1 MDFKLSNREEML
13 RKTVREF
20 AEKEI
25 PPHME
30 AMEETGEFPLD
41 LLPKMADM
49 GILGV
54 ITPQEYG
61 GTGMGNL
68 ARVIVLEELG
78 RVCPAIPMALQVH
91 HMATYAIN
99 TWGNEE
105 QKRKYLP
112 PLAKGETMGVVAVTD
127 PSGGSDV
134 AGMKASAKREGGTYI
149 LNGRKCFITNAHVSN
164 IWIIIAN
171 TGGGLRGEGLSAFVV
186 EKDFA
191 GAKLGRKENKVGL
204 RGANTGELVL
214 QNCKVPESNLLGQE
228 GDGLKIAIR
237 DISETGRPGMASVA
251 LGILSAVLEQ
261 AVKFANERILYGK
274 PISKLQAIQWQLA
287 DIYAD
292 LEISR
297 LLVYRVAWMR
307 DQNLRCDS
315 ESALAKQF
323 ACEAAVRSARKAIEI
338 HGSYG
343 IMKEYPVQRLLRDAL
358 VTVPAGGTGEIA
370 KIVMA
375 RQALSMFG

>member
-1 MDFKLSNREEML
+1 MDFKLTEREELL
-13 RKTVREF
+13 RKTMREF

-25 PPHME
+25 PPLMD
-30 AMEETGEFPLD
+30 AMEETGEFPVD
-41 LLPKMADM
+41 LLKKMGDM

-54 ITPQEYG
+54 ITPPEYG
-61 GTGMGNL
+61 GNGLGNL
-68 ARVIVLEELG
+68 ARVIVLEEMG

-91 HMATYAIN
+91 HMATHALN
-99 TWGNEE
+99 AFGNEE
-105 QKRKYLP
+105 QKKKYLP

-134 AGMKASAKREGGTYI
+134 AGIKTSAKLEGDKFI

-164 IWIIIAN
+164 IWVVIAR
-171 TGGGLRGEGLSAFVV
+171 TGEGGKGLSAFIV
-186 EKDFA
+186 EKNFS

-204 RGANTGELVL
+204 RGAITGELVF
-214 QNCKVPESNLLGQE
+214 QNCEVPQTNLLGHE
-228 GDGLKIAIR
+228 GDGMNIAIR
-237 DISETGRPGMASVA
+237 NIVETGRPGMASVA
-251 LGILSAVLEQ
+251 LGILNGVLEQ

-274 PISKLQAIQWQLA
+274 PISNLQMIQSHLA
-287 DIYAD
+287 DIYTD

-297 LLVYRVAWMR
+297 LLVYRVGWMR
-307 DQNLRCDS
+307 DQNIRCDA

-323 ACEAAVRSARKAIEI
+323 SCEAAARSARKAIEI

-358 VTVPAGGTGEIA
+358 VTIPAGGTGEIA
-370 KIVMA
+370 KLVMA
-375 RQALSMFG
+375 RQALTMFK

>member
-1 MDFKLSNREEML
+1 MDFKLSEREELL
-13 RKTVREF
+13 RKTMREF
-20 AEKEI
+20 AEREI
-25 PPHME
+25 TPRMD
-30 AMEETGEFPLD
+30 AMEETGEFPVD
-41 LLPKMADM
+41 LLKKMGDM

-54 ITPQEYG
+54 ITPPEYG
-61 GTGMGNL
+61 GNGLGNL
-68 ARVIVLEELG
+68 ARVIVLEEMG

-91 HMATYAIN
+91 HMATHALN
-99 TWGNEE
+99 AFGNEE
-105 QKRKYLP
+105 QKKKYLP

-134 AGMKASAKREGGTYI
+134 AGIKTSAKLEGDKFI

-164 IWIIIAN
+164 IWVVIAR
-171 TGGGLRGEGLSAFVV
+171 TGEGGKGLSAFIV
-186 EKDFA
+186 EKNFS

-204 RGANTGELVL
+204 RGAITGELVF
-214 QNCKVPESNLLGQE
+214 QNCEVPQTNLLGHE
-228 GDGLKIAIR
+228 GDGMNIAIR
-237 DISETGRPGMASVA
+237 NIVETGRPGMASVA
-251 LGILSAVLEQ
+251 LGILNGVLEQ

-274 PISKLQAIQWQLA
+274 PISNLQMIQSHLA

-297 LLVYRVAWMR
+297 LLVYRVGWMR
-307 DQNLRCDS
+307 DQNIRCDA

-323 ACEAAVRSARKAIEI
+323 SCEAAARSARKAIEI

-358 VTVPAGGTGEIA
+358 VTIPAGGTGEIA
-370 KIVMA
+370 KLVMA
-375 RQALSMFG
+375 RQALSMVK

>member
-1 MDFKLSNREEML
+1 MDFKLSEREKLL

-20 AEKEI
+20 AEREI
-25 PPHME
+25 TPRMD
-30 AMEETGEFPLD
+30 AMEETGEFPVD
-41 LLPKMADM
+41 LLKKMGDM

-54 ITPQEYG
+54 ITPPEYG
-61 GTGMGNL
+61 GNGLGNL

-91 HMATYAIN
+91 HMATHALN
-99 TWGNEE
+99 AFGNEE
-105 QKRKYLP
+105 QKKKYLP

-134 AGMKASAKREGGTYI
+134 AGIKTSAKLEGDKFI

-164 IWIIIAN
+164 IWVVIAR
-171 TGGGLRGEGLSAFVV
+171 TGEGGKGLSAFIV
-186 EKDFA
+186 EKNFS

-204 RGANTGELVL
+204 RGAITGELVF
-214 QNCKVPESNLLGQE
+214 QNCEVPQTNLLGHE
-228 GDGLKIAIR
+228 GDGMNIAIR
-237 DISETGRPGMASVA
+237 NIVETGRPGMASVA
-251 LGILSAVLEQ
+251 LGILNGVLEQ

-274 PISKLQAIQWQLA
+274 PISNLQMIQSHLA

-297 LLVYRVAWMR
+297 LLVYRVGWMR
-307 DQNLRCDS
+307 DQNIRCDA

-323 ACEAAVRSARKAIEI
+323 SCEAAARSARKAIEI

-358 VTVPAGGTGEIA
+358 VTIPAGGTGEIA
-370 KIVMA
+370 KLVMA
-375 RQALSMFG
+375 RQALSMVK

>member
-1 MDFKLSNREEML
+1 MDFKLTEREELL
-13 RKTVREF
+13 RKTMREF

-25 PPHME
+25 PPLMD
-30 AMEETGEFPLD
+30 AMEETGEFPVD
-41 LLPKMADM
+41 LLKKMGDM

-54 ITPQEYG
+54 ITPPEYG
-61 GTGMGNL
+61 GNGLGNL
-68 ARVIVLEELG
+68 ARVIVLEEMG

-91 HMATYAIN
+91 HMATHALN
-99 TWGNEE
+99 AFGNEE
-105 QKRKYLP
+105 QKKKYLP

-134 AGMKASAKREGGTYI
+134 AGIKTSAKLEGDKFI

-164 IWIIIAN
+164 IWVVIAR
-171 TGGGLRGEGLSAFVV
+171 TGEGGKGLSAFIV
-186 EKDFA
+186 EKNFS

-204 RGANTGELVL
+204 RGAITGELVF
-214 QNCKVPESNLLGQE
+214 QNCEVPQTNLLGHE
-228 GDGLKIAIR
+228 GDGMNIAIR
-237 DISETGRPGMASVA
+237 NIVETGRPGMASVA
-251 LGILSAVLEQ
+251 LGILNAVLEQ

-274 PISKLQAIQWQLA
+274 PISNLQMIQSHLA

-297 LLVYRVAWMR
+297 LLVYRVGWMR
-307 DQNLRCDS
+307 DQNIRCDA

-323 ACEAAVRSARKAIEI
+323 ACEAAARSARKAIEI

-358 VTVPAGGTGEIA
+358 VTIPAGGTGEIA
-370 KIVMA
+370 KLVMA
-375 RQALSMFG
+375 RQALTMFK

>member
-1 MDFKLSNREEML
+1 MDFKLTEREELL
-13 RKTVREF
+13 RKTMREF

-25 PPHME
+25 PPQME
-30 AMEETGEFPLD
+30 AMEETGEFPII
-41 LLPKMADM
+41 LLKKMGDV

-54 ITPQEYG
+54 ITPPEYG

-68 ARVIVLEELG
+68 ARILILEEMG
-78 RVCPAIPMALQVH
+78 RICPAIPMALQVH
-91 HMATYAIN
+91 HMATQALSAF
-99 TWGNEE
+99 GNEE

-134 AGMKASAKREGGTYI
+134 AGIKTSAKLDGDSYV
-149 LNGRKCFITNAHVSN
+149 LNGRKCFITNAHFSDYWVV
-164 IWIIIAN
+164 IAR
-171 TGGGLRGEGLSAFVV
+171 TGEGGRGLSAFIV
-186 EKDFA
+186 EKTFP

-204 RGANTGELVL
+204 RGANTGELVF
-214 QNCKVPESNLLGQE
+214 QNCVVPKANLMGHE
-228 GDGLKIAIR
+228 GEGMNIAIQN
-237 DISETGRPGMASVA
+237 IVETGRPGMASVA
-251 LGILSAVLEQ
+251 LGILNAVLEQ
-261 AVKFANERILYGK
+261 AVKFANERALYGK
-274 PISKLQAIQWQLA
+274 PIGTLQAIQWHIA

-297 LLVYRVAWMR
+297 LLVYRVGWMR
-307 DQNLRCDS
+307 DKNIRCDT

-323 ACEAAVRSARKAIEI
+323 ACEAAARSARKAIEI

-358 VTVPAGGTGEIA
+358 VTIPAGGTGEIA
-370 KIVMA
+370 KLVMA
-375 RQALSMFG
+375 RQALSLFK

>member
-1 MDFKLSNREEML
+1 MDFKLSEREELL
-13 RKTVREF
+13 RKTMREF

-25 PPHME
+25 PPLMD
-30 AMEETGEFPLD
+30 AMEETGEFPVD
-41 LLPKMADM
+41 LLKKMGDM

-54 ITPQEYG
+54 ITPPEYG
-61 GTGMGNL
+61 GNGLGNL

-91 HMATYAIN
+91 HMATHALN
-99 TWGNEE
+99 AFGNEE
-105 QKRKYLP
+105 QKKKYLP

-134 AGMKASAKREGGTYI
+134 AGIKTSAKLEGDKFI

-164 IWIIIAN
+164 IWVVIAR
-171 TGGGLRGEGLSAFVV
+171 TGEGGKGLSAFIV
-186 EKDFA
+186 EKNFS

-204 RGANTGELVL
+204 RGAITGELVF
-214 QNCKVPESNLLGQE
+214 QNCEVPQTNLLGHE
-228 GDGLKIAIR
+228 GDGMNIAIR
-237 DISETGRPGMASVA
+237 NIVETGRPGMASVA
-251 LGILSAVLEQ
+251 LGILNGVLEQ

-274 PISKLQAIQWQLA
+274 PISNLQMIQSHLA

-297 LLVYRVAWMR
+297 LLVYRVGWMR
-307 DQNLRCDS
+307 DQNIRCDA

-323 ACEAAVRSARKAIEI
+323 SCEAAARSARKAIEI

-358 VTVPAGGTGEIA
+358 VTIPAGGTGEIA
-370 KIVMA
+370 KLVMA
-375 RQALSMFG
+375 RQALSMVK